1 MPNRRSRKPR
11 KASSAPPPA
20 PPQPKQYSHVPPPA
34 APEPAR
40 VEVRRVEARLAFGL
54 VVILLLSAVNVYRA
68 ATRSIA
74 GDEALTYHWYLS
86 GGWSRI
92 FTSYSANNHVLYS
105 LLAKASISLFPV
117 SEFSLRLPA
126 LGAGM
131 LYLGAA
137 YRVSAALC
145 RSFPAYAMCLL
156 ALCLNALVL
165 DFLSY
170 ARGYGLAAAALL
182 WAMYECIRDRSGAAP
197 NPVRLGAWC
206 AVAVCANLTLATAV
220 AALFTALAA
229 LRLAMRKS
237 LRPLLAA
244 AALAALICAV
254 ILALPMRHANRDNF
268 YAGTSTVTEAF
279 LSLTAQSIPEA
290 GRPDRLWT
298 AAALLLLIAAMAAY
312 RPKTPQALPAHIFL
326 ICLGALYAAH
336 RLIGLP
342 LPLNRTGLYLIPLF
356 TLAVAGAIELLPQ
369 SLFARGLKTATGAI
383 AVIILFYY
391 AKSFRLD
398 RYAVWPESAAP
409 KQAVN
414 TIRRRVAQQN
424 LARPV
429 RVAATNWLY
438 PALEF
443 YARTEPG
450 WFVSRVVD
458 RGCIPYDYYF
468 SIPPSGEPDPPAA
481 AGAGEPPPK
490 YDFYL
495 LLHYEW
501 GHLAPCGLTEI
512 ERYPEA
518 LTLLA
523 VPANPKP
530 ATR

>member
-1 MPNRRSRKPR
+1 MPSRRGRKHR
-11 KASSAPPPA
+11 NARSAKPPA
-20 PPQPKQYSHVPPPA
+20 PPQPDRSGSAPLPA
-34 APEPAR
+34 AWQPAQ
-40 VEVRRVEARLAFGL
+40 VEVWRLDAKLVFGL
-54 VVILLLSAVNVYRA
+54 VVTLLLTAVNIYRA

-86 GGWSRI
+86 GGWSLI

-126 LGAGM
+126 LGAGI
-131 LYLGAA
+131 LYLLAA
-137 YRVSAALC
+137 CRISAALC
-145 RSFPAYAMCLL
+145 RSFPAYALCFL
-156 ALCLNALVL
+156 AISLNPLVL

-170 ARGYGLAAAALL
+170 ARGYGLATAALL
-182 WAMYECIRDRSGAAP
+182 WAMYESIRDRSGAAP

-229 LRLAMRKS
+229 RRLAMRKP

-254 ILALPMRHANRDNF
+254 ILAPPLRHANRDNF
-268 YAGTSTVTEAF
+268 YAGTNTVAEAF

-298 AAALLLLIAAMAAY
+298 AAALLLLASAMAAY
-312 RPKTPQALPAHIFL
+312 RPGTAQALPAQVL
-326 ICLGALYAAH
+326 LLCLAALYAAH

-356 TLAVAGAIELLPQ
+356 ILAVAGAIELLPR
-369 SLFARGLKTATGAI
+369 SLLARGLKAAAGGI
-383 AVIILFYY
+383 AVIVLFYC
-391 AKSFRLD
+391 ARNFRLD
-398 RYAVWPESAAP
+398 RYAVWPESAAT

-429 RVAATNWLY
+429 RVAATNWVY
-438 PALEF
+438 PAREF

-501 GHLAPCGLTEI
+501 GHLARCGLTEI

-518 LTLLA
+518 RTLLA

-530 ATR
+530 AAR